1 MCIYHEA
8 VRLPGVSAQE
18 ALALAVL
25 PGFERGHPFLRWFRE
40 NPGSSESWAVK
51 ALDQL
56 AVAACDEALV
66 TRLVAFPEDQGKGPE
81 ALELLR
87 ETLSRKASSRP
98 WLGERSAPRTIY
110 HEAMLLPG
118 LGDEVV
124 VALGALPGYEV
135 RQTCLSWYGENPG
148 SSPEWQVGLFDRLAR
163 ATCKA
168 GGLSDQLRV
177 LDPNPVNARAA
188 VASVSQALGLS
199 LAACSPLPG
208 SAKKPGCCCG

>member
-40 NPGSSESWAVK
+40 NPGSGESWAVK

-56 AVAACDEALV
+56 AVAACDEGLV
-66 TRLVAFPEDQGKGPE
+66 TRLIAFPEDQGKGPE

-87 ETLSRKASSRP
+87 QTLGGKGALRP
-98 WLGERSAPRTIY
+98 WTGEKNAPRTIY
-110 HEAMLLPG
+110 HEALLLPE
-118 LGDEVV
+118 LGNEVV

-135 RQTCLSWYGENPG
+135 RKTCLGWYGENPG
-148 SSPEWQVGLFDRLAR
+148 SSAEWQVALFDRLAQ
-163 ATCKA
+163 ATCKP

-188 VASVSQALGLS
+188 VDSVSQALGL
-199 LAACSPLPG
+199 AAATCGTSPGKP
-208 SAKKPGCCCG
+208 KKPGCCCG